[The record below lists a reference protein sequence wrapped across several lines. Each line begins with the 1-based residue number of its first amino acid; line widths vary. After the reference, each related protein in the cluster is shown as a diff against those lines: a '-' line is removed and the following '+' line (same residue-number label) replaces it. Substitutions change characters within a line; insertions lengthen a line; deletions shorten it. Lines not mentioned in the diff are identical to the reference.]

1 MRRRVEDLQQVL
13 NAAQGLLAGQPLD
26 PTLRAVLLRLSDA
39 AGSSYATFLQPR
51 ADKSFRTA
59 AIRGDIGEDPMLR
72 TSTGRSYMQAR
83 MLGDSEPRL
92 HTTAD
97 ALDLGDALDAVEPRF
112 GAVLVVPVRTPRGLL
127 GLGMLYF
134 VPDGVLPG
142 PALMNHLG
150 LVGRALSSALDLQAT
165 LETVRGA
172 ERSLE
177 VAVQGTASV
186 RGLSELVAFL
196 EALRDEFAGLRRRPD
211 IPPWFLSEF
220 TKLSPGLLG
229 ALATSRALMAFTRG
243 AIEKEPVDADELV
256 SDLEG
261 DGVQIQFATPVA
273 SVSGDRVLL
282 RLALKAL
289 LDHARH
295 GATGVSVPLRIASE
309 AGQLRV
315 FVSAPPPPVGF
326 LGAPVDDTRAPAG
339 LAVGFVRR
347 VVELHGGQLSVEED
361 GAGDRYAISLPLV

>member
-13 NAAQGLLAGQPLD
+13 SAAQGLLSGQPLD

-39 AGSSYATFLQPR
+39 AGSSYATFLLPR
-51 ADKSFRTA
+51 SDKTFRPA
-59 AIRGDIGEDPMLR
+59 AFRGDIAQDPLL
-72 TSTGRSYMQAR
+72 STPTGQRYMQAR
-83 MLGDSEPRL
+83 ILNENEPRL
-92 HTTAD
+92 HTAAD

-134 VPDGVLPG
+134 VHDGVLPQA
-142 PALMNHLG
+142 PVMAHLNM
-150 LVGRALSSALDLQAT
+150 VSRALSSALDLHAT
-165 LETVRGA
+165 LEIVRGA

-186 RGLSELVAFL
+186 RGLTELVSFL
-196 EALRDEFAGLRRRPD
+196 ETLRDEFAGMRRRPD
-211 IPPWFLSEF
+211 IPPWFLTEF

-243 AIEKEPVDADELV
+243 SIEKEPVAVDELA
-256 SDLEG
+256 SDLEAEN
-261 DGVQIQFATPVA
+261 IQLQMNAPGA
-273 SVSGDRVLL
+273 QLSGDRVLL

-295 GATGVSVPLRIASE
+295 GARGVAVPLRIAAEGGRLRLSLSE
-309 AGQLRV
+309 A
-315 FVSAPPPPVGF
+315 PPPVGF
-326 LGAPVDDTRAPAG
+326 LGSPVDDSPVPPG

-347 VVELHGGQLSVEED
+347 VVELHSGQPAVEE
-361 GAGDRYAISLPLV
+361 GGSGSRYSISLPLA